1 MLLQF
6 LKNLWNYLKDQATT
20 EVMVKEDNPLSS
32 LSPKAFNHF
41 NSSQTATLNFNALG
55 RNLIEL
61 NLFLERTLLPLL
73 KGGRKIYPGIFTDY
87 TLSPTTVFEYFCDS
101 QLNYIDEVE
110 QIELFINLAEQV
122 LLQYEEYINHN
133 RSKQQNLS
141 VINTFSDEL
150 KEFISELTR
159 ISS

>member
-20 EVMVKEDNPLSS
+20 EVMVKEDSPLSS
-32 LSPKAFNHF
+32 LNPKAFNHF
-41 NSSQTATLNFNALG
+41 NSSQTATLSFNALG

-133 RSKQQNLS
+133 RSRQQNLS
-141 VINTFSDEL
+141 VIITFSDEF